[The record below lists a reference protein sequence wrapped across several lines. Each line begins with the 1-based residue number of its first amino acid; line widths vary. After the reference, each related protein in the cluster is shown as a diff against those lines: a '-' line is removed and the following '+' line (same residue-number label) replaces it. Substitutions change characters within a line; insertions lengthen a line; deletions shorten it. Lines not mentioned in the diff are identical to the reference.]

1 MSQPYRS
8 ESHCICVCPN
18 CSRPKQRCKDI
29 CQNTGRSTI
38 TYDHI
43 LSKLK
48 CCWILAMFGYFL
60 HICLLLYFSG
70 YIQREFGAATAAG
83 WIGFL
88 DWFETIGK
96 YKHMQLGEKK
106 VQENVF
112 YKFLVLGVP
121 KSRILKQC
129 VVFLLRKKLFE
140 AFHYEVRSHRLEL
153 LK

>member
-8 ESHCICVCPN
+8 ESHCICVCPS

-96 YKHMQLGEKK
+96 YKRSLEKK
-106 VQENVF
+106 K
-112 YKFLVLGVP
+112 YKKMSFTN
-121 KSRILKQC
+121 
-129 VVFLLRKKLFE
+129 F
-140 AFHYEVRSHRLEL
+140 
-153 LK
+153 